1 MKALFTGVMLMLS
14 VPSFAGEIVVKV
26 NGMVCSMCAQGIQ
39 KKFKAQAD
47 IKQVDVNLENKYVN
61 LTTQEGATISDETIT
76 NLIKEAGYHVERI
89 ERK

>member
-1 MKALFTGVMLMLS
+1 MKVFIAAVMLTLS
-14 VPSFAGEIVVKV
+14 VSSFAAEIMVKV

-47 IKQVDVNLENKYVN
+47 VKEIDVNLEKKYVS
-61 LTTQEGATISDETIT
+61 LITQDNATISDETIT
-76 NLIKEAGYHVERI
+76 NLIKEAGYNVERI